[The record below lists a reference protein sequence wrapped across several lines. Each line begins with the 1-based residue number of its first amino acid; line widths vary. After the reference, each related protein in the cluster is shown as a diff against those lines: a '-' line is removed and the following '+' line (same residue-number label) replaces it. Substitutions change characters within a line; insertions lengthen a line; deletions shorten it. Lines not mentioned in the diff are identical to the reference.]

1 MLYIH
6 QLKDLTP
13 KSADIES
20 TFIIRE
26 LKVKTPLPLT
36 EAKIR
41 DYFTLFFISESE
53 KQAMAEA
60 VELIEPTIQEV
71 QALLRSKDP
80 VYEPINLQRAIN
92 MLREI
97 PPPLLNNLNYA
108 KVIFIWQEDLIQE
121 FAPLFNSLAQLKDR
135 SYEERVTI
143 NQKLNEIFER
153 LLRNNVI
160 AFNYK
165 DIIYEAQTSRMN
177 DLLESIERGFFF
189 HIGLEEELKK
199 IDFEF
204 IKRRIPVEK
213 LNTVQ
218 HTRDKIAKIKKG
230 VNAAYDINIRM
241 MNWALV
247 VYSYIKWLHG

>member
-26 LKVKTPLPLT
+26 LKNKTPLPLT
-36 EAKIR
+36 EEKIR

-53 KQAMAEA
+53 KQAMAQA
-60 VELIEPTIQEV
+60 SELIEPTINEILS
-71 QALLRSKDP
+71 LLHLKDSS
-80 VYEPINLQRAIN
+80 YEAINLQRAIN

-97 PPPLLNNLNYA
+97 PVPLLNNINYA
-108 KVIFIWQEDLIQE
+108 KVISVWQEDLVTE
-121 FAPLFNSLAQLKDR
+121 FTPLFNSLPQIKEL
-135 SYEERVTI
+135 SYEDRVLI

-165 DIIYEAQTSRMN
+165 DLIYEAQTSRIN
-177 DLLESIERGFFF
+177 DLYESIQRGFLF

-199 IDFEF
+199 LDFEI
-204 IKRRIPVEK
+204 IKRRIPAEK
-213 LNTVQ
+213 LQLAENINDQ
-218 HTRDKIAKIKKG
+218 ILQIKKG
-230 VNAAYDINIRM
+230 VSAAYDVNVRM

-247 VYSYIKWLHG
+247 IYSYIKWLNK

>member
-26 LKVKTPLPLT
+26 LKTKTPLPLS

-60 VELIEPTIQEV
+60 VELIDPTVQEV
-71 QALLRSKDP
+71 QALLHSKDP

-97 PPPLLNNLNYA
+97 PPPLLNNLNYV
-108 KVIFIWQEDLIQE
+108 KIISIWQEDLVQE
-121 FAPLFNSLAQLKDR
+121 FAPLFNSLPNLKNE
-135 SYEERVTI
+135 SYETRVAI

-165 DIIYEAQTSRMN
+165 DIVYEAQTNRMA
-177 DLLESIERGFFF
+177 DLTGSMENGFFF
-189 HIGLEEELKK
+189 HIALEDELKK
-199 IDFEF
+199 VDFDF
-204 IKRRIPVEK
+204 IKRRIPTDR
-213 LNTVQ
+213 LNAVQ
-218 HTRDKIAKIKKG
+218 HIRDKVARIKKG
-230 VNAAYDINIRM
+230 VDAAYDINVRM

-247 VYSYIKWLHG
+247 IYSYIKWLHG